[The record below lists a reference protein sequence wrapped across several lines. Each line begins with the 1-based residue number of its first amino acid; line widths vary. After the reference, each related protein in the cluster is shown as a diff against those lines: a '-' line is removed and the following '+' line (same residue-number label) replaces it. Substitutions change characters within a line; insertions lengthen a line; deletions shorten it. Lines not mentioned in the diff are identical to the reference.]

1 MIYLPKLWNQ
11 NCIKSFQMILI
22 YLDCYNSMNYRTESQ
37 QVPQFTTE
45 ILDARV
51 QETETAT
58 FECFFAGNPKPGKM
72 DTDIHL

>member
-1 MIYLPKLWNQ
+1 MAAL
-11 NCIKSFQMILI
+11 S
-22 YLDCYNSMNYRTESQ
+22 ESQ

-58 FECFFAGNPKPGKM
+58 FECFFAGNPKPGEM
-72 DTDIHL
+72 EINSHLK